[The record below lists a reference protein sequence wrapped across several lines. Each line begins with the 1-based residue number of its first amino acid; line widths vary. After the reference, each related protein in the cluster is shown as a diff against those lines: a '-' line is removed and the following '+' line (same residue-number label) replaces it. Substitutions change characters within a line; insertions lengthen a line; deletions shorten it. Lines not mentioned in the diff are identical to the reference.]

1 MNVLAHKRE
10 GSGGINFRSTVPSLF
25 IKEEIYMLHFL
36 AQHSV
41 LADGISIHIG
51 DNVWSFSLNFII
63 YLIIAAIVGFVAEFI
78 VGWRL
83 PFGFIGAIIAAL
95 IGIWLMTQVI
105 IITGFGDIN
114 VYGVP
119 VIRALI
125 GAIIF
130 VALWHLI
137 TYRTWFRRR
146 RYSYRRY

>member
-1 MNVLAHKRE
+1 
-10 GSGGINFRSTVPSLF
+10 
-25 IKEEIYMLHFL
+25 MLHL
-36 AQHSV
+36 LVQHSI

-51 DNVWSFSLNFII
+51 DNVWTISLNFII
-63 YLIIAAIVGFVAEFI
+63 YLIIAAIVGLVAEFI

-105 IITGFGDIN
+105 VITGLGDVNI
-114 VYGVP
+114 YGVP
-119 VIRALI
+119 ILRALI

-130 VALWHLI
+130 VALWHLL

>member
-1 MNVLAHKRE
+1 
-10 GSGGINFRSTVPSLF
+10 
-25 IKEEIYMLHFL
+25 MLHL
-36 AQHSV
+36 LVQHSI

-51 DNVWSFSLNFII
+51 DNVWTISLNFII
-63 YLIIAAIVGFVAEFI
+63 YLIIAAIVGFLAEFI

-105 IITGFGDIN
+105 IISGLGDIN

-119 VIRALI
+119 IIRALI
-125 GAIIF
+125 GAVIF
-130 VALWHLI
+130 VAIWHLI
-137 TYRTWFRRR
+137 TYRSWSRRR